1 MQILNA
7 SLEDLDQISELTR
20 IVWHASFIDMISE
33 DQIEYMLSLKYTL
46 EKLREEIQD
55 RHAIYLKLVDGDH
68 LVGFASFRS
77 SDEPNLLLLD
87 KLYVHPAQQRKGNG
101 TRLMSQA
108 KKRRRKKDIR
118 ESFSPLSLVPTR
130 DVT

>member
-1 MQILNA
+1 MQILNT
-7 SLEDLDQISELTR
+7 SLEDLDQISELAR
-20 IVWHASFIDMISE
+20 IVWYARFIGMISK
-33 DQIEYMLSLKYTL
+33 DHIEYMLSLKYTP
-46 EKLREEIQD
+46 EKLRADILD
-55 RHAIYLKLVDGDH
+55 SGAIYLKLVERDQ

-77 SDEPNLLLLD
+77 SDELNLLLLD

>member
-33 DQIEYMLSLKYTL
+33 DHIEYMLSLKYTP
-46 EKLREEIQD
+46 EKLRAD
-55 RHAIYLKLVDGDH
+55 MLDSGAIYLKLVERDQ

-77 SDEPNLLLLD
+77 SDELNLLLLD

-118 ESFSPLSLVPTR
+118 ESFSPLSLVPTG
-130 DVT
+130 DTT

>member
-1 MQILNA
+1 MQILNT
-7 SLEDLDQISELTR
+7 SLEDLDQISELAR
-20 IVWHASFIDMISE
+20 IVWYARFIGMISE
-33 DQIEYMLSLKYTL
+33 GQIEYMLSLKYTP
-46 EKLREEIQD
+46 EKLIAD
-55 RHAIYLKLVDGDH
+55 MLDSGAIYLKLVDGDQ

-77 SDEPNLLLLD
+77 SDELNLLLLD

-118 ESFSPLSLVPTR
+118 ESFSPLSLVPTG
-130 DVT
+130 DTT